1 MTCCSISFQVIT
13 APCTIW
19 ALISIHSSR
28 DLLACAR
35 LLTYRLHTCTDTHAM
50 HSDLLDYLG
59 SLVKLICQSGMHIT
73 GLPWYAASY
82 TLLLPACVTASLTAG
97 SPSTS
102 FWGAQ
107 LMILMFVA
115 ASESWLMLP
124 ALAREQLC
132 HMQLVGIAY
141 KSGGPLK
148 CSRHCTTAVSI

>member
-1 MTCCSISFQVIT
+1 MTCCSIGFQVVT
-13 APCTIW
+13 TPCTIW
-19 ALISIHSSR
+19 ALISIHSPR

-35 LLTYRLHTCTDTHAM
+35 LLTYRPHTCTNTCAM

-59 SLVKLICQSGMHIT
+59 SLVKLICQKRDAHNRFAMVCCLIYT
-73 GLPWYAASY
+73 VAASM
-82 TLLLPACVTASLTAG
+82 CDKKTAG

-132 HMQLVGIAY
+132 HLPLVGIAY